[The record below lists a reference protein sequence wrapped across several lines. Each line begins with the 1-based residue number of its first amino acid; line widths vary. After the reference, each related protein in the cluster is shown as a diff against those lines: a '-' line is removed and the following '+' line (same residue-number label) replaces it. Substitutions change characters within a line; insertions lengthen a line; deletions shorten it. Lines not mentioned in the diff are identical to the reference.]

1 MTVGKTFKADIWP
14 HTRTQVYL
22 HTYIHIYIHIHAHVF
37 TCMHMHTHTHSY
49 MLTYTHTKEAQLP
62 GSNDIVEIRCL
73 GRGSC
78 SMNHITRLF
87 NLLCQVRNKDSLQVK
102 LHNPRLMSGI
112 FFSACSFS

>member
-22 HTYIHIYIHIHAHVF
+22 HTYTY
-37 TCMHMHTHTHSY
+37 TYMHMCSHACTCTHTHSY

-112 FFSACSFS
+112 FCSACSFS